1 MGLKIVVGGGVL
13 DAPDWYKN
21 YRTFAIYCAVGR
33 PALWPPESWNI
44 AYILGSAQGITLQ
57 SAARTA
63 RKQRSVPSVA
73 SRHLPAPRGVT
84 LKGAPKYT
92 ADYQPKFVMAF
103 TTKLSERSRPFPT
116 ERFIVGSQQ

>member
-13 DAPDWYKN
+13 DAPDWYEN
-21 YRTFAIYCAVGR
+21 YRTFAIYCAVEW

-84 LKGAPKYT
+84 LFPH
-92 ADYQPKFVMAF
+92 
-103 TTKLSERSRPFPT
+103 TKT
-116 ERFIVGSQQ
+116 GSAT